1 VRVVVIG
8 ASGNVGTALLRALAR
23 EPVVTAVVGVARRV
37 PYADG
42 SSTAVFPHDAVEW
55 VRVDLTGTV
64 DAITRGLDEALRGA
78 DVVVHLA
85 WAIQPSHDRRRLRR
99 VNVEGTRRVLD
110 AVVRNHVAHL
120 VVASSVG
127 AYSRGPAD
135 GRPVDES
142 WPTRGI
148 PGEPY
153 SADKVAVERM
163 LDELEATRRRLVVT
177 RVRPALIFQRDASA
191 GIAKLFLGVPATW
204 GLRAAAGT
212 PGKVLGGL
220 LHGWRS
226 DGDPR
231 ASDDGARL
239 PLLPFPEGMR
249 LQGVHAD
256 DVAEAFRA
264 AIVGR
269 HPGPF
274 NVAAD
279 DLLTGQALADALA
292 GGRLVE
298 LPPELARGVMA
309 TAWRLR
315 LAAIGAGWFD
325 MGMHGPV
332 LDSSRARAV
341 LRWRPTRTARE
352 SVLEV
357 VDGIVERADF
367 PTPPLAR

>member
-1 VRVVVIG
+1 MRVVVIG
-8 ASGNVGTALLRALAR
+8 ASGNIGTALLRALVR
-23 EPVVTAVVGVARRV
+23 EPVTTSVVGVARRV

-42 SSTAVFPHDAVEW
+42 SSTTTFPHDAVEW

-64 DAITRGLDEALRGA
+64 DAVTRGLDAALLGA

-85 WAIQPSHDRRRLRR
+85 WAFQPSHDRGRLRR
-99 VNVEGTRRVLD
+99 VNMEGTRRVLD
-110 AVVRNHVAHL
+110 AVVRHHVPHL
-120 VVASSVG
+120 VVASSMG
-127 AYSRGPAD
+127 TYSPGPDD

-163 LDELEATRRRLVVT
+163 LDDLEATRRRLVVT
-177 RVRPALIFQRDASA
+177 RIRPALVFQRDASA
-191 GIAKLFLGVPATW
+191 GIEKAFVGGPATW

-212 PGKVLGGL
+212 PGKILGGL

-226 DGDPR
+226 SDAP
-231 ASDDGARL
+231 APDDGARL

-256 DVAEAFRA
+256 DVAEAVRA

-274 NVAAD
+274 NLAAD
-279 DLLTGQALADALA
+279 DVLTGQALADALA

-298 LPPELARGVMA
+298 VSPALARGVMA

-315 LAAIGAGWFD
+315 LLAIGGGWFD

-332 LDSSRARAV
+332 LDTSRARAV
-341 LRWRPTRTARE
+341 LRWTPTRTARD

-357 VDGIVERADF
+357 VDGIVEKADF